1 MVFGVLA
8 LAACASRPLVFE
20 SLPVTS
26 APNGHDVV
34 VQVRPLDTRMGSEDH
49 RRYGVDLGAYY
60 SAFVVSVDNRAS
72 HALTVDLSSST
83 LQEASGRVLAVLTD
97 EEVVRS
103 YRSGGGHEGIEVVSK
118 APAVIKQEVERIRA
132 SRVLPAT
139 LPPGGRAEGV
149 LLFSPVTGACGESV
163 LTVKGIEVVED
174 GRRLEF
180 QFPLRACATP
190 PRAAAP

>member
-1 MVFGVLA
+1 VLA

-20 SLPVTS
+20 PLPVTS

-34 VQVRPLDTRMGSEDH
+34 VQVRPLDTRMGGEDR

-83 LQEASGRVLAVLTD
+83 LLGASGRVLAVLTD
-97 EEVVRS
+97 EEVVRG

-118 APAVIKQEVERIRA
+118 APSVIKQEVERIRA

-174 GRRLEF
+174 GRRFVF
-180 QFPLRACATP
+180 QFPLTACAATP
-190 PRAAAP
+190 NAAAP

>member
-1 MVFGVLA
+1 LA

-20 SLPVTS
+20 PLPVTS

-34 VQVRPLDTRMGSEDH
+34 VQVRPLDTRMGGEDR

-83 LQEASGRVLAVLTD
+83 LQEVSGRVLAVLTD
-97 EEVVRS
+97 EEVVRG
-103 YRSGGGHEGIEVVSK
+103 YRSGGGHEGLEVVSK
-118 APAVIKQEVERIRA
+118 APSVIKQEVERIRA

-149 LLFSPVTGACGESV
+149 LLFSPLTGACGESV
-163 LTVKGIEVVED
+163 LTVQGIEVVED
-174 GRRLEF
+174 GRRFVF
-180 QFPLRACATP
+180 QFPLTACAATP
-190 PRAAAP
+190 NVAAP

>member
-1 MVFGVLA
+1 MLA

-118 APAVIKQEVERIRA
+118 APAVIKQEMERIRA
-132 SRVLPAT
+132 SRAAPAT

-149 LLFSPVTGACGESV
+149 LLFSPVTGACGELV

-174 GRRLEF
+174 GRRFEF
-180 QFPLRACATP
+180 QFPLRACAP
-190 PRAAAP
+190 PPSVVAP